1 MVLMIAILIQIVL
14 LALKLYSNT
23 RVVNWSWIQVSL
35 PMFFIFGH
43 SILSPLLMMIL

>member
-1 MVLMIAILIQIVL
+1 MVLMIAILVQIVL

-23 RVVNWSWIQVSL
+23 RVAKWDWLMVSL